1 MMTDLRK
8 QALEKYAFPALLL
21 AVGIISYG
29 LLINRLG
36 FYWDDW
42 PMNWIGTVLGPDALT
57 RYFSTNRPY
66 LGVIINFLLMLLG
79 PTPLPWHICALICH
93 WFAALMLWLLL
104 RQVLPHSGAADW
116 TALLFMVYPGP
127 VQHFIALVFSPFYL
141 IFGILIL
148 SLACSVYA
156 EKYPAWH
163 RWITAAGLLLSFLN
177 LLTLDYFFMLELLRP
192 LVIWAAI
199 SGSTGTAEKL
209 KETLKKWLPYLALFV
224 AMVIWRFFI
233 FDYQTQNYDL
243 QLLDGLKTNPL
254 QSVGGLLTVV
264 ITDLYTAS
272 IGAWVEV
279 FRLGVPAVVGKK
291 LFLTTTLV
299 ILAVIIIWVFY
310 YLFVRR
316 PDVVKYQTSGNKFHR
331 KYLLWA
337 AVGLIGMLLAGLP
350 FWATG
355 LPINL
360 GFPNSRTLLPFTLGG
375 SLLLGSLL
383 AALPIPW
390 RYKFI
395 FPAIFLG
402 FAAGWQFRTADS
414 FRRDWN
420 LQASFFWQL
429 SWRVPALEP
438 KTALLSNEMPFKYPT
453 DNSLSAPLNWLYT
466 NADSSEGM
474 PYILYYPTLRLG
486 SGLPALEE
494 GLPISQDYL
503 ATRFT
508 GSTSQM
514 VSLFFSPPGCL
525 HVLDPELSQ
534 ENIMVPEL
542 LRSAAKVTSLDVV
555 LLERNGSTVDPSKLF
570 GVEPQHGWCYYYQK
584 AELARQFGDWEQ
596 VVMLAETA
604 FSLDDHPNDP
614 SERLP
619 FIEGYAHTARWEDAV
634 TQTQETLAITP
645 VMQPVLCK
653 LWQKIAAE
661 IETSPEQQ
669 QALDEIDQTLQCQF

>member
-514 VSLFFSPPGCL
+514 VSLYFSPPGCL

-534 ENIMVPEL
+534 ENILVPEL

>member
-1 MMTDLRK
+1 MMIGLRK
-8 QALEKYAFPALLL
+8 RALEKYAFPALLL

-29 LLINRLG
+29 LLINWLG

-66 LGVIINFLLMLLG
+66 LGVIINFLLKLLG

-104 RQVLPHSGAADW
+104 RQVLPHAGAADW

-291 LFLTTTLV
+291 LFLTTVLV
-299 ILAVIIIWVFY
+299 IAAVIIIWAIY
-310 YLFVRR
+310 YLIVRR
-316 PDVVKYQTSGNKFHR
+316 PDAVKNQPAGNKHHQD
-331 KYLLWA
+331 YLLWA

-375 SLLLGSLL
+375 SLLFGSLL
-383 AALPIPW
+383 AAFPIPW

-395 FPAIFLG
+395 LPAVLIG

-438 KTALLSNEMPFKYPT
+438 QTALLSNEMPFKYPT
-453 DNSLSAPLNWLYT
+453 DNSLSAPLNWLYN
-466 NADSSEGM
+466 NADPTEGM
-474 PYILYYPTLRLG
+474 SYILYYPTLRLG
-486 SGLPALEE
+486 SGLPELEE

-542 LRSAAKVTSLDVV
+542 LRSAAKVSSLDVV
-555 LLERNGSTVDPSKLF
+555 LMERNGFTVDPSKLF

-614 SERLP
+614 AERLP

-634 TQTQETLAITP
+634 LQTQETLAVTP

-661 IETSPEQQ
+661 IEISPEQQ